1 MEEIKRQLSLIG
13 AELQRIICGYFFIF
27 LNLQESLLG
36 MMMKKK
42 KKKRKKKDDNDND
55 CDCWQKDGKLMDQP
69 NDDMVPERLSVR
81 HFLCVCFPLSVYAR
95 LVSLLYDKN
104 NWG

>member
-13 AELQRIICGYFFIF
+13 AELQRIICGYFFVF

-36 MMMKKK
+36 MMMKK

-69 NDDMVPERLSVR
+69 NDDMVPERLSYVKCASLLIR
-81 HFLCVCFPLSVYAR
+81 VFALSV
-95 LVSLLYDKN
+95 SFMQDS
-104 NWG
+104 